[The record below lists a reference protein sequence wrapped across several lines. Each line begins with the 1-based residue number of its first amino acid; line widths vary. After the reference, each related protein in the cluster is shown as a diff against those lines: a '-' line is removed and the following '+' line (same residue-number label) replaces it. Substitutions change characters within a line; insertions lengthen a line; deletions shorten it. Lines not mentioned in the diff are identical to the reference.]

1 MYDQTRAQQP
11 ADRPSAPDGRRATG
25 PEPLLPPDGRE
36 EITRRLGHAVNTFAD
51 SPREALEEA
60 EGAFDA
66 ATAQLVNALAERRRV
81 LREGWADLDPATQST
96 ELRFALREYRELT
109 GRLLRA

>member
-11 ADRPSAPDGRRATG
+11 ADRPPARGERRATG
-25 PEPLLPPDGRE
+25 PEPLLPSDGRG
-36 EITRRLGHAVNTFAD
+36 EIVRRLGHAVNAFAD
-51 SPREALEEA
+51 NPREALEEA
-60 EGAFDA
+60 EGALDA

-81 LREGWADLDPATQST
+81 LRAGWADLDPETQST

>member
-1 MYDQTRAQQP
+1 
-11 ADRPSAPDGRRATG
+11 
-25 PEPLLPPDGRE
+25 
-36 EITRRLGHAVNTFAD
+36 
-51 SPREALEEA
+51 
-60 EGAFDA
+60 
-66 ATAQLVNALAERRRV
+66 LVDALAERRRL